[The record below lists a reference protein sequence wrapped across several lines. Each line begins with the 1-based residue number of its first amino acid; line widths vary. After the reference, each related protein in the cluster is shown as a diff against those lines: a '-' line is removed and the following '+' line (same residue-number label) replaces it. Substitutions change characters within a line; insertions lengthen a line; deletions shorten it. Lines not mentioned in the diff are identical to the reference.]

1 MFNVPKIP
9 VILVTGFLGSGKTTF
24 LRRLAETHPDWYMV
38 FLVNEF
44 AEFSVDGDTLAA
56 TGTATHSVVGG
67 SLFCECKAG
76 DFLRIMREEVLTM
89 HRRRALDAV
98 VIETSGTADPDA
110 IGQLMLDHGLGQ
122 DFEVRRIIS
131 IVAPKR
137 FLKMLENLPVI
148 ESQIQSSDLIVIN
161 KTDTADDATIEEAES
176 AIRIRNP
183 NTTIIRTEQCRFTF
197 HLSKVLT
204 ELPNAP
210 LSTCDAN
217 PFSTKSV
224 QFKKDLPHLNFLKWL
239 DALPSAILRVKGH
252 VQTNQ
257 GGFHLEY
264 TVDSRELTPCK
275 NQPQSEFILI
285 SHDDD
290 EPILKQTVKQL
301 KELAS

>member
-1 MFNVPKIP
+1 VKIP
-9 VILVTGFLGSGKTTF
+9 IILVTGFLGSGKTTF
-24 LRRLAETHPDWYMV
+24 LRRLAETHPDWHMV

-44 AEFSVDGDTLAA
+44 AELSVDGDTLTA

-76 DFLRIMREEVLTM
+76 DFLRIMREEVLGM
-89 HRRRALDAV
+89 HQERALDAV

-110 IGQLMLDHGLGQ
+110 IGQLMLDHGLGE
-122 DFEVRRIIS
+122 DFEVHRIIS
-131 IVAPKR
+131 IVAPQR

-161 KTDTADDATIEEAES
+161 KTDTADEATIAEAES

-183 NTTIIRTEQCRFTF
+183 DTEIIRAEQCRFTF

-210 LSTCDAN
+210 LSTCEAN
-217 PFSTKSV
+217 PFSTKSIR
-224 QFKKDLPHLNFLKWL
+224 FEKTLPHLNFLKWL

-252 VQTNQ
+252 VQTSQ
-257 GGFHLEY
+257 GGFHLEC
-264 TVDSRELTPCK
+264 TVDSRELSPCK
-275 NQPQSEFILI
+275 NQAQSAFILI
-285 SHDDD
+285 SHDSD
-290 EPILKQTVKQL
+290 ELILKQTVKL
-301 KELAS
+301 LNELAS